1 MGGLHLKMAINN
13 LLLLSSI
20 FATVPALPPAQP
32 TTTTEASV
40 KSRTNGLINDVKEIN
55 LFLNIPKGCDIV
67 YDGLIKQL
75 EGCRSGSN
83 HGDPRLTSGCLLKLS
98 LLSLSTD
105 LRLLAQAGLH
115 PPAAGLR
122 QYRPLLPSCK
132 GGPPPPVVP
141 CNGTYCP
148 TSGKLIFSGD
158 AGTNVAFPQEQVVQA
173 PRDQVSIGDLLGD
186 KPVYGSVFD
195 EQRDGPR
202 FG

>member
-1 MGGLHLKMAINN
+1 MGSGGPHLKMAMNN

-20 FATVPALPPAQP
+20 FATVPALPPPQP

-83 HGDPRLTSGCLLKLS
+83 HGDPRLTSGCLLKLDFTH
-98 LLSLSTD
+98 LQQDCANTALFFPVVKAEPT
-105 LRLLAQAGLH
+105 
-115 PPAAGLR
+115 PPE
-122 QYRPLLPSCK
+122 
-132 GGPPPPVVP
+132 VP

-158 AGTNVAFPQEQVVQA
+158 AGTTWPSPKSRLSRLHVTKSASATCSETSLSMAPSLTSSGTDPDLAREQ
-173 PRDQVSIGDLLGD
+173 LL
-186 KPVYGSVFD
+186 KM
-195 EQRDGPR
+195 
-202 FG
+202 

>member
-1 MGGLHLKMAINN
+1 MGSGGLHLKMAINN

-20 FATVPALPPAQP
+20 LATVPALPPPQP

-83 HGDPRLTSGCLLKLS
+83 HGDPRLTSGCLLKLLLLSLSLS
-98 LLSLSTD
+98 LLSLLSFSTH

-122 QYRPLLPSCK
+122 RHRPLLPSCQ
-132 GGPPPPVVP
+132 GRAHPSCGA
-141 CNGTYCP
+141 
-148 TSGKLIFSGD
+148 L
-158 AGTNVAFPQEQVVQA
+158 Q
-173 PRDQVSIGDLLGD
+173 RHLLPD
-186 KPVYGSVFD
+186 KWEADIQWG
-195 EQRDGPR
+195 R
-202 FG
+202 

>member
-1 MGGLHLKMAINN
+1 MGSPHLKMAMNN

-20 FATVPALPPAQP
+20 FATVPALPPPQP

-98 LLSLSTD
+98 LLLLFLFLFVFSPQVACSSWTSPTCSRTAPTPPSSSLLSRRT
-105 LRLLAQAGLH
+105 
-115 PPAAGLR
+115 P
-122 QYRPLLPSCK
+122 PLLR
-132 GGPPPPVVP
+132 
-141 CNGTYCP
+141 CP
-148 TSGKLIFSGD
+148 AT
-158 AGTNVAFPQEQVVQA
+158 APTARQV
-173 PRDQVSIGDLLGD
+173 
-186 KPVYGSVFD
+186 GS
-195 EQRDGPR
+195 
-202 FG
+202 

>member
-1 MGGLHLKMAINN
+1 MGSGGLHLKMAINN

-20 FATVPALPPAQP
+20 FATVPGLPPAQP

-75 EGCRSGSN
+75 EGC
-83 HGDPRLTSGCLLKLS
+83 LLKLDFTH
-98 LLSLSTD
+98 LQQDCANTALFFPVVKAEPT
-105 LRLLAQAGLH
+105 
-115 PPAAGLR
+115 PPE
-122 QYRPLLPSCK
+122 
-132 GGPPPPVVP
+132 VP

-173 PRDQVSIGDLLGD
+173 PRDQVSIGALLGD

>member
-1 MGGLHLKMAINN
+1 MGSGAATHLKMTSSTLV
-13 LLLLSSI
+13 LLFSL
-20 FATVPALPPAQP
+20 FATVPALPPPQP
-32 TTTTEASV
+32 TTTTEVSV
-40 KSRTNGLINDVKEIN
+40 QSRTNGLINDVKEIN

-83 HGDPRLTSGCLLKLS
+83 HGDPRLTSGCLLKLDFTH
-98 LLSLSTD
+98 LQQDCANTALFFPVVKADPT
-105 LRLLAQAGLH
+105 
-115 PPAAGLR
+115 PPE
-122 QYRPLLPSCK
+122 
-132 GGPPPPVVP
+132 VP

-158 AGTNVAFPQEQVVQA
+158 AGTNVAFPQEEAEQA
-173 PRDQVSIGDLLGD
+173 PRQQVSIGDLLGG
-186 KPVYGSVFD
+186 KPTYGSVFD

>member
-1 MGGLHLKMAINN
+1 MGSRAARLKMTMDKSI
-13 LLLLSSI
+13 LLFSL
-20 FATVPALPPAQP
+20 FATVPALPPPQP

-83 HGDPRLTSGCLLKLS
+83 HGDPRLTSGCLLKADF
-98 LLSLSTD
+98 T
-105 LRLLAQAGLH
+105 
-115 PPAAGLR
+115 PPE
-122 QYRPLLPSCK
+122 
-132 GGPPPPVVP
+132 VP

-148 TSGKLIFSGD
+148 TSGKLIFSGE

>member
-1 MGGLHLKMAINN
+1 MAINN

-20 FATVPALPPAQP
+20 FATVPGLPPAQP

-83 HGDPRLTSGCLLKLS
+83 YGDPRLTSGGLLKLLLLSLSLFSLLS
-98 LLSLSTD
+98 LLSLLSFSTD

-122 QYRPLLPSCK
+122 QHRPLLPSCQ
-132 GGPPPPVVP
+132 GGAHP
-141 CNGTYCP
+141 
-148 TSGKLIFSGD
+148 S
-158 AGTNVAFPQEQVVQA
+158 
-173 PRDQVSIGDLLGD
+173 
-186 KPVYGSVFD
+186 
-195 EQRDGPR
+195 
-202 FG
+202 

>member
-1 MGGLHLKMAINN
+1 MGSGGLHLKMAINN

-20 FATVPALPPAQP
+20 FATVPALPPPQP

-83 HGDPRLTSGCLLKLS
+83 PGAPPPH
-98 LLSLSTD
+98 

-115 PPAAGLR
+115 PPA
-122 QYRPLLPSCK
+122 
-132 GGPPPPVVP
+132 
-141 CNGTYCP
+141 
-148 TSGKLIFSGD
+148 
-158 AGTNVAFPQEQVVQA
+158 
-173 PRDQVSIGDLLGD
+173 
-186 KPVYGSVFD
+186 
-195 EQRDGPR
+195 
-202 FG
+202 

>member
-1 MGGLHLKMAINN
+1 MKMT
-13 LLLLSSI
+13 SSKLV
-20 FATVPALPPAQP
+20 FLFSLFVTVPALPTPKP

-83 HGDPRLTSGCLLKLS
+83 HGDPRLTSGCLLKLDFTH
-98 LLSLSTD
+98 LQQDCANTALFFPVVKAEPT
-105 LRLLAQAGLH
+105 
-115 PPAAGLR
+115 PPE
-122 QYRPLLPSCK
+122 
-132 GGPPPPVVP
+132 VP

-158 AGTNVAFPQEQVVQA
+158 AETNVAFPQEEEEQA
-173 PRDQVSIGDLLGD
+173 PRQQVSIGDLLGG
-186 KPVYGSVFD
+186 KPTYGSVFD

>member
-1 MGGLHLKMAINN
+1 LKMAMNN

-20 FATVPALPPAQP
+20 LATVPALPPPQP

-83 HGDPRLTSGCLLKLS
+83 HGDPRLTSGCLLKLDFTH
-98 LLSLSTD
+98 LQQDCANTALFFPVVKADPT
-105 LRLLAQAGLH
+105 
-115 PPAAGLR
+115 PPE
-122 QYRPLLPSCK
+122 
-132 GGPPPPVVP
+132 VP

-158 AGTNVAFPQEQVVQA
+158 AGTNVAFPQEQAVQA

>member
-1 MGGLHLKMAINN
+1 MGIVGLHLKMAINN

-20 FATVPALPPAQP
+20 FATVPALPPPQP

-83 HGDPRLTSGCLLKLS
+83 HGDPRLTSGCLLKLLLLSLS
-98 LLSLSTD
+98 LLSLLSFSTH
-105 LRLLAQAGLH
+105 LRFAQAGLH

-122 QYRPLLPSCK
+122 QHRPLLP
-132 GGPPPPVVP
+132 
-141 CNGTYCP
+141 
-148 TSGKLIFSGD
+148 
-158 AGTNVAFPQEQVVQA
+158 
-173 PRDQVSIGDLLGD
+173 
-186 KPVYGSVFD
+186 
-195 EQRDGPR
+195 
-202 FG
+202 

>member
-1 MGGLHLKMAINN
+1 MGRPSGAAQLKMTSSKSV
-13 LLLLSSI
+13 LLFSL
-20 FATVPALPPAQP
+20 FVTVPALPPPQP
-32 TTTTEASV
+32 TTTTEVSV

-83 HGDPRLTSGCLLKLS
+83 HGDPRLTSGCLLQQDFTNTALFFPVVKS
-98 LLSLSTD
+98 DPT
-105 LRLLAQAGLH
+105 
-115 PPAAGLR
+115 PPE
-122 QYRPLLPSCK
+122 
-132 GGPPPPVVP
+132 VP

-158 AGTNVAFPQEQVVQA
+158 AGTNVAFPKEEVEQA
-173 PRDQVSIGDLLGD
+173 PRQPVSIGDLLGG
-186 KPVYGSVFD
+186 KPTYGSVFD